1 MRVIYQAYGS
11 LDFRQQA
18 LFSALSLLHHDR
30 AHRAHIV
37 VYTDTPEF
45 FAPHGIDTAL
55 LDRAFIARGRGRFD
69 FVHRL
74 KLAVLRD
81 AIDRFPDAEGWVVM
95 DADTQWRAAPD
106 RLADALRAGRALMHK
121 AEAPIGP
128 EYHRNI
134 HRALLRVAPQ
144 DANAMMQNAGV
155 IGVPVAGGRDALDAA
170 IALTDRLLLHCF
182 RRNWL
187 EQAAVSIV
195 VDRRFQLAYAEAE
208 IWHYWDL
215 NREIGPALT
224 RFFARGG
231 SGATLA
237 KAAAEFDPAPETRAL
252 QEDLRRRPVTLRD
265 RIDRLKR
272 SWNKRMIDLR
282 VIVARVSSR
291 GA

>member
-1 MRVIYQAYGS
+1 MSINN
-11 LDFRQQA
+11 
-18 LFSALSLLHHDR
+18 
-30 AHRAHIV
+30 
-37 VYTDTPEF
+37 T
-45 FAPHGIDTAL
+45 
-55 LDRAFIARGRGRFD
+55 FIARGRGRFD

-106 RLADALRAGRALMHK
+106 RMADALRAGRALMHK

-128 EYHRNI
+128 AYHRNI
-134 HRALLRVAPQ
+134 HRALRRVAPE

-155 IGVPVAGGRDALDAA
+155 IGVPVAGGREAIDAA
-170 IALTDRLLLHCF
+170 IALTDQLLLHCF

-195 VDRRFQLAYAEAE
+195 VDRRFTLEYAEDE

-215 NREIGPALT
+215 NREIGPVLA
-224 RFFARGG
+224 RFFARGLQG
-231 SGATLA
+231 DALA

-252 QEDLRRRPVTLRD
+252 QAELRARPVTLAD
-265 RIDRLKR
+265 RIAQLRR
-272 SWNKRMIDLR
+272 SWNKRRIDLR
-282 VIVARVSSR
+282 VIAARLF
-291 GA
+291 G